1 MGRRISEMDWSDTLL
16 GPTRG
21 WPQSL
26 KTAVSILLTSRYP
39 MFIWWGEDL
48 LNLYNDAY
56 IPVLGARHP
65 EALGRPASEVW
76 HEIWDD
82 VGQQAKFV
90 VDEAQSIF
98 QERRLLL
105 TERNEYTEET
115 YFTYSYSPLRDDSG
129 EVGGVFCTCLEETQ
143 RVLYERRLHVL
154 RQISEVAAVASSLDE
169 AGRRIAGVLRSAG
182 RDVSFALL
190 YEIDERASEYRLV
203 ADTGVGPD
211 PELAPDR
218 LPLDGSGDGLWNFE
232 RAAGRPPLTVQ
243 LDPELDLPGGAW
255 PEPATSARVL
265 PLTSTPEGNATFLL
279 IAGLSPRRQMDED
292 YARFFDLLASTVAG
306 ALSNVRAYEIEQRTL
321 RESEERFRTL
331 ANSMPQ
337 LAWMA
342 RPDGQVFWFN
352 RRWYEYTGV
361 APDGVEDRDWSSV
374 LDPDELPR
382 VREHYEA
389 SIASGT
395 PWEDTFRLRRH
406 DGEMRWHLSRALPV
420 RDESG
425 EIVLW
430 FGTNTDITE
439 RREMEQALRDA
450 DRRKDQFLAA
460 LAHELRN
467 PLAPLSHGLEML
479 GMTTDSAAAEK
490 VRLSMERQLE
500 NIVRLVDDLL
510 DVSRVSLRK
519 VQLKRERV
527 SLSLVLDHAI
537 ETARSAIV
545 AREHELEYER
555 PDEGLV
561 LFGDRTRLEQVFAN
575 LLHNAAKYTPRGG
588 RIRVE
593 TEADDTE
600 VRVAVADDGI
610 GIAEEDR
617 ARIFELFAQKAE
629 PGYGDSGLG
638 VGLTVVRH
646 LVDHHQGSV
655 SVESAGPDQGS
666 RFTVTLPLAPAPEP
680 EVAAAA
686 ADGESL
692 PPEAGGVEPAANG
705 GGRAPSRRVLVVDDN
720 RNAAEM
726 LVLLLETL
734 GHEVAVAADGHEALE
749 RGEAFRPEVV
759 FLDIGLPRLDGYE
772 TCRLIRQRDWGREIR
787 IAAVT
792 GWGQDED
799 RRRSEEAGFDD
810 HLVKP
815 VNPGLLKE
823 MLA

>member
-1 MGRRISEMDWSDTLL
+1 MDWSDSPL

-82 VGQQAKFV
+82 VGQQAEFV
-90 VDEAQSIF
+90 VEEAQSIF

-143 RVLYERRLHVL
+143 RVLNERRLHVL
-154 RQISEVAAVASSLDE
+154 RQISEVAALASSLDE

-190 YEIDERASEYRLV
+190 YEIDERANAYRLV

-211 PELAPDR
+211 PERAPDR
-218 LPLDGSGDGLWNFE
+218 LPLDGSGAGLWNFE
-232 RAAGRPPLTVQ
+232 RADSRPPLTVQ
-243 LDPELDLPGGAW
+243 LDAELDMPGGAW

-265 PLTSTPEGNATFLL
+265 PLTITPEGNATFLL
-279 IAGLSPRRQMDED
+279 VAGLSPRRQMDED

-306 ALSNVRAYEIEQRTL
+306 ALSTVRASEIEQRTL

-331 ANSMPQ
+331 ANSIPQ

-342 RPDGQVFWFN
+342 RPDGQISWFN
-352 RRWYEYTGV
+352 RRWYEYTGI
-361 APDGVEDRDWSSV
+361 AADGVEDRDWTSV

-382 VREHYEA
+382 VQKRYEA
-389 SIASGT
+389 CIASGT

-406 DGEMRWHLSRALPV
+406 DGEMHWHLSRALPV

-425 EIVLW
+425 EIVMW

-439 RREMEQALRDA
+439 RREMEQALLEA

-467 PLAPLSHGLEML
+467 PLAPLSYGLEML
-479 GMTTDSAAAEK
+479 GLTTNSETAEK

-500 NIVRLVDDLL
+500 HMVRLVDDLL

-519 VQLKRERV
+519 VQMKRARV
-527 SLSLVLDHAI
+527 SLASVLDHAI
-537 ETARSAIV
+537 ETAQSAIV
-545 AREHELEYER
+545 AREHVLEYER

-561 LFGDRTRLEQVFAN
+561 LFADRTRLEQVFEN
-575 LLHNAAKYTPRGG
+575 LLHNAAKYTPPGG

-593 TEADDTE
+593 TEAGDAE
-600 VRVAVADDGI
+600 VRTTVADDGI
-610 GIAEEDR
+610 GIPEEHR
-617 ARIFELFAQKAE
+617 ALIFELFAQEAE
-629 PGYGDSGLG
+629 SGYGVSGLG
-638 VGLTVVRH
+638 IGLTLVRH
-646 LVDHHQGSV
+646 LVESHQGTV
-655 SVESAGPDQGS
+655 AVYSAGPGQGS
-666 RFTVTLPLAPAPEP
+666 RFTVTLPLAPALALET
-680 EVAAAA
+680 AAAA
-686 ADGESL
+686 ADGEPS
-692 PPEAGGVEPAANG
+692 PPEDGGAVEPAAG
-705 GGRAPSRRVLVVDDN
+705 GGGETPSRRVLVVDDN

-726 LVLLLETL
+726 LALLLETL
-734 GHEVAVAADGHEALE
+734 GHEVAVAADGYKALE
-749 RGEAFRPEVV
+749 LGETFRPEVV
-759 FLDIGLPRLDGYE
+759 LLDIGLPRLDGYE
-772 TCRLIRQRDWGREIR
+772 ICRLMRQRDWGREIR
-787 IAAVT
+787 IVAVT
-792 GWGQDED
+792 GWGEDKD
-799 RRRSEEAGFDD
+799 RRRSGEAGFDV

-815 VNPGLLKE
+815 VNPALLRE

>member
-1 MGRRISEMDWSDTLL
+1 
-16 GPTRG
+16 
-21 WPQSL
+21 
-26 KTAVSILLTSRYP
+26 
-39 MFIWWGEDL
+39 
-48 LNLYNDAY
+48 
-56 IPVLGARHP
+56 
-65 EALGRPASEVW
+65 
-76 HEIWDD
+76 
-82 VGQQAKFV
+82 
-90 VDEAQSIF
+90 
-98 QERRLLL
+98 
-105 TERNEYTEET
+105 
-115 YFTYSYSPLRDDSG
+115 
-129 EVGGVFCTCLEETQ
+129 
-143 RVLYERRLHVL
+143 
-154 RQISEVAAVASSLDE
+154 
-169 AGRRIAGVLRSAG
+169 
-182 RDVSFALL
+182 
-190 YEIDERASEYRLV
+190 
-203 ADTGVGPD
+203 
-211 PELAPDR
+211 
-218 LPLDGSGDGLWNFE
+218 
-232 RAAGRPPLTVQ
+232 
-243 LDPELDLPGGAW
+243 
-255 PEPATSARVL
+255 
-265 PLTSTPEGNATFLL
+265 
-279 IAGLSPRRQMDED
+279 
-292 YARFFDLLASTVAG
+292 
-306 ALSNVRAYEIEQRTL
+306 
-321 RESEERFRTL
+321 
-331 ANSMPQ
+331 
-337 LAWMA
+337 
-342 RPDGQVFWFN
+342 
-352 RRWYEYTGV
+352 
-361 APDGVEDRDWSSV
+361 
-374 LDPDELPR
+374 
-382 VREHYEA
+382 
-389 SIASGT
+389 
-395 PWEDTFRLRRH
+395 
-406 DGEMRWHLSRALPV
+406 
-420 RDESG
+420 
-425 EIVLW
+425 
-430 FGTNTDITE
+430 
-439 RREMEQALRDA
+439 
-450 DRRKDQFLAA
+450 
-460 LAHELRN
+460 
-467 PLAPLSHGLEML
+467 
-479 GMTTDSAAAEK
+479 
-490 VRLSMERQLE
+490 MERQLE